1 MWWVNKIDNVE
12 VFSGKRILY
21 DILVDNI
28 SFFRT
33 DQSSYANPSYERMFF
48 FRGIGNSWEAMRSSG
63 PGFPEE
69 VPLWTLVTLPH
80 CFNADNAV
88 DLYVN
93 YYQGQGGIKL
103 DCVL

>member
-1 MWWVNKIDNVE
+1 MI
-12 VFSGKRILY
+12 FSLIIFL
-21 DILVDNI
+21 
-28 SFFRT
+28 SFGQINHPMQIRLT
-33 DQSSYANPSYERMFF
+33 RGWFF
-48 FRGIGNSWEAMRSSG
+48 LRGIGNSWEAMRSSG